1 MSLSAGHPG
10 TSPVGDEHSRPVLP
24 VALVFLNAEGRALA
38 EARVAELEKLLS
50 EDEGELDSILNLA
63 EREWRSSY
71 GMEHSPRCPVSV
83 AEGARGCDCHV
94 GALLALRDR
103 RQIRKAAL
111 AGSQQE
117 GE

>member
-1 MSLSAGHPG
+1 MPCEDCARIANER
-10 TSPVGDEHSRPVLP
+10 DEARKLYGEQWLERE
-24 VALVFLNAEGRALA
+24 AA